1 MRSII
6 AASVMRKRLRRR
18 YEAAIDN
25 LTHVVDQTNVLRF
38 NAACWA
44 MQGDRRRAR
53 AYMRRTMDHFPDF
66 QIDKWLSLIPI
77 RDRAQQEQYREG
89 LRRAG
94 FK

>member
-1 MRSII
+1 
-6 AASVMRKRLRRR
+6 
-18 YEAAIDN
+18 
-25 LTHVVDQTNVLRF
+25 
-38 NAACWA
+38 

-53 AYMRRTMDHFPDF
+53 AYMRRTMEHFPDF
-66 QIDKWLSLIPI
+66 EIDKWLSLIPI